1 MATITLYSGK
11 INQMSSLINKAK
23 TSVKSYKSDLKS
35 LKSKVLSIDE
45 SICDVDDVISSI
57 KSSTKTQEDK
67 IETLENLKQDINDF
81 ISDVVRIDGDAADA
95 INKSKDDFYDKYEYL
110 KPECEKSGW
119 EKFKDGCKKVG
130 EWCKEH
136 WKEILAIAVVITGV
150 VLCFVPGLNWLGSG
164 ILIGSL
170 KGALSGGLIGGL
182 SSWASGGS
190 FWEGFKDGV
199 VTGAIFGGVFGGLG
213 AAGEFL
219 GNAKA
224 VSLLANGKW
233 LGKSCSFAKTVG
245 TVAKASGAITFVM
258 GGFDTLALGS
268 KILFGDNWF
277 SDFNAA
283 LHESSIYN
291 ITQTTIASVAVFTGG
306 MNSGFNKAANSA
318 GVKPSCF
325 VAGTLV
331 MAVAGMV
338 AIEKIKSGDKVI
350 STDPETMETSPKTVL
365 ETYIREVTT
374 LVHLTVNGEEI
385 VTTVDHPFYVKNQGF
400 IKAGELIVG
409 DELLDVNGNV
419 LLVEKFNVELTDEP
433 VTVYNFQVEGFHTYH
448 VGCFYVLVHNAD
460 YNQSP
465 KEIMAEH
472 TKGLDT
478 REHPSKYKQISA
490 KEKSRLE
497 SKVRDRTITKDEYKK
512 LEWNKKISARRQ
524 DAVNEFWDQ
533 EQIRLQKG
541 ENGTRNWSPQQKA
554 DILNGKRPTYN
565 GKTIQGHHTYSVSKY
580 PHLSGNSEVI
590 YPATFNEHLKG
601 WHGGNFRNSLPGEPI
616 KTIIDF

>member
-1 MATITLYSGK
+1 MQFNQKLHSSKLYNGFQFTVSALAVFSGSTY
-11 INQMSSLINKAK
+11 SSMKK
-23 TSVKSYKSDLKS
+23 H
-35 LKSKVLSIDE
+35 
-45 SICDVDDVISSI
+45 
-57 KSSTKTQEDK
+57 Q
-67 IETLENLKQDINDF
+67 ETL
-81 ISDVVRIDGDAADA
+81 
-95 INKSKDDFYDKYEYL
+95 
-110 KPECEKSGW
+110 
-119 EKFKDGCKKVG
+119 
-130 EWCKEH
+130 
-136 WKEILAIAVVITGV
+136 T
-150 VLCFVPGLNWLGSG
+150 
-164 ILIGSL
+164 
-170 KGALSGGLIGGL
+170 
-182 SSWASGGS
+182 
-190 FWEGFKDGV
+190 
-199 VTGAIFGGVFGGLG
+199 
-213 AAGEFL
+213 
-219 GNAKA
+219 
-224 VSLLANGKW
+224 
-233 LGKSCSFAKTVG
+233 
-245 TVAKASGAITFVM
+245 
-258 GGFDTLALGS
+258 
-268 KILFGDNWF
+268 
-277 SDFNAA
+277 
-283 LHESSIYN
+283 
-291 ITQTTIASVAVFTGG
+291 
-306 MNSGFNKAANSA
+306 
-318 GVKPSCF
+318 CF
-325 VAGTLV
+325 VAGTMILT
-331 MAVAGMV
+331 ASGLV
-338 AIEKIKSGDKVI
+338 AIENIKAGDKVI
-350 STDPETMETSPKTVL
+350 STDPETFETAEKTVL

-419 LLVEKFNVELTDEP
+419 LLVENFDVELTEKP
-433 VTVYNFQVEGFHTYH
+433 VKVYNFQVEGFHTYH

-465 KEIMAEH
+465 KEIMAER
-472 TKGLDT
+472 TKGLDI

-512 LEWNKKISARRQ
+512 LEWNKKISAKRQ

>member
-130 EWCKEH
+130 EWCQEH

-291 ITQTTIASVAVFTGG
+291 VAQTTIASVAVFTGG

-465 KEIMAEH
+465 KEIMAER

-541 ENGTRNWSPQQKA
+541 ENGMRNWSPQQKA